1 MASTVTPNSE
11 ISVTFEDQSK
21 INRFA
26 AHNSKLEEVREELKA
41 KEKELAN
48 IEDAFKEIDLMSFM
62 DESFQIMEGEVFVQF
77 SGEKALEWVSKK
89 KDELLSDVR
98 SMKDEVDR
106 LLEEMNSLKA
116 ELYSKFGRSNINL
129 EVDD

>member
-1 MASTVTPNSE
+1 MASTVTPGSD
-11 ISVTFEDQSK
+11 ISVTFDDQSK

-77 SGEKALEWVSKK
+77 NGDEALEWVSKK
-89 KDELLSDVR
+89 KDELLDDVR

-116 ELYSKFGRSNINL
+116 ELYSKFGRNNINL